1 MNYIVQQKIVFMKG
15 RITIMINIIPLVKP
29 YMPPKEILMPRLE
42 EILFS
47 GYIAEG
53 EAVAEFEKKL
63 SSLISNPYCLSVNS
77 GTAALH
83 IALKLI
89 GVETGDEV
97 ISTALTAEPT
107 NTTIA
112 ITGAK
117 VVFAD
122 VDRETGLISP
132 DSIESLIT
140 NKTKAIMVVHYAGM
154 VCDMNRINDISYRYN
169 IPVIE
174 DASHAFLSKYR
185 GEYIGKNSA
194 YTCFSFQAIKHMTTV
209 DGGLLCL
216 KNEEEYIRAK
226 KLRWFGLDKRI
237 PRLESNITE
246 AGYKYHMN
254 NVISTV
260 GLVQLECLDQNSLR
274 YIENGKFYDEQL
286 KNIPGVT
293 LIPYYEDTEPSY
305 WLFTIRVERR
315 DDFIKMMEQ
324 SGITVSP
331 LHLRNDRH
339 SVFKSTR
346 SLPNLDKFYN
356 EFVHIPCGW
365 WVSDEDR
372 EKIVSAV
379 KKGW

>member
-1 MNYIVQQKIVFMKG
+1 MNKM
-15 RITIMINIIPLVKP
+15 IPLVKP
-29 YMPPKEILMPRLE
+29 YMPPRHKLMPELE
-42 EILFS
+42 KILYS

-53 EAVAEFEKKL
+53 EAVAEFEQNL
-63 SSLISNPYCLSVNS
+63 SNLIGNKYCVVVNS

-83 IALKLI
+83 IALTLI
-89 GVETGDEV
+89 GVGPGDEV

-112 ITGAK
+112 LTGAK

-122 VDRETGLISP
+122 VDLETGLISP

-140 NKTKAIMVVHYAGM
+140 NNTKAIMPVHYAGM
-154 VCDMNRINDISYRYN
+154 VCDMNRINDISHKYN

-174 DASHAFLSKYR
+174 DAAHAFLSKYK
-185 GEYIGKNSA
+185 GEYVGNNSS

-209 DGGLLCL
+209 DGGMLCL

-226 KLRWFGLDKRI
+226 KLRWFGLDKKI
-237 PRLESNITE
+237 PRLENDITE
-246 AGYKYHMN
+246 AGYKYGMN
-254 NVISTV
+254 NVLATI
-260 GLVQLECLDQNSLR
+260 GLTQLQCIDRNVYR

-286 KNIPGVT
+286 KNISGVT
-293 LIPYYEDTEPSY
+293 LIPYYEDIEPSY
-305 WLFTIRVERR
+305 WLYTIKVERR
-315 DDFIKMMEQ
+315 EDFITMMEQ
-324 SGITVSP
+324 NGIAASP
-331 LHLRNDRH
+331 LHLRSDRH
-339 SVFKSTR
+339 SVFKST
-346 SLPNLDKFYN
+346 SILPNLDIFYN

-372 EKIVSAV
+372 EKIIAII